1 MNQEVDYDGTDG
13 VKIQSEPK
21 ITILWNCAAANFLQL
36 CNPLNIVNSFESL
49 HLKREKS
56 GFFILNYLSKILEVN
71 YEWGITL

>member
-56 GFFILNYLSKILEVN
+56 GIFILNNVSKIFEVK